1 MGMENKPMSNDRGLS
16 QRRLGV
22 RGTAPAFGMASSLG
36 LTAGLIMIGG
46 LVLWSGIGQIA
57 AILATAGAGLLLIA
71 ILAPP
76 EALAMSEAW
85 RQLFP
90 AERKPAFWRAF
101 CASWMG
107 MAVNTLLP
115 VATIGGEVVKARVL
129 VLSGAPLN
137 DTAAATLV
145 DKTVQAIATLIWGLV
160 GLFVL
165 ASLRPDE
172 GILHGG
178 LIAAALL
185 TLGIGGF
192 IAVQWR
198 GGFSLLAR
206 FSQAASKHLGDHDPA
221 SIGKGLDLAV
231 RAIYRRPVAL
241 LRSLGLRLIGQVWL
255 VSEVLLTTWL
265 LGLAIGFA
273 EALMLRALI
282 GAVRGLSFVMP
293 AGLGLQEGAYVA
305 LGALIGLQADM
316 MLALSLASR
325 LREILPSLPGILLWQ
340 HVEGRRLWRQ
350 HTAGKA
356 APAGNM
362 PSAG

>member
-1 MGMENKPMSNDRGLS
+1 MSTDSGAPRGGT
-16 QRRLGV
+16 GV
-22 RGTAPAFGMASSLG
+22 RGMASSLG
-36 LTAGLIMIGG
+36 LTIGIVIIGG
-46 LVLWSGIGQIA
+46 LVLWSGVGQVA
-57 AILATAGAGLLLIA
+57 TILTTAGAGLLLIA
-71 ILAPP
+71 FLAPP
-76 EALAMSEAW
+76 EILAMSEAW

-90 AERKPAFWRAF
+90 PERKPAFWKALN
-101 CASWMG
+101 ASWMG

-115 VATIGGEVVKARVL
+115 VATVGGEVVKARAL
-129 VLSGAPLN
+129 VLAGTSLKDA
-137 DTAAATLV
+137 AAATLV

-192 IAVQWR
+192 IAVQWF

-206 FSQAASKHLGDHDPA
+206 FSQTALKRLGDHDPA

-231 RAIYRRPVAL
+231 RAIYRRPAAL
-241 LRSLGLRLIGQVWL
+241 LRSLCLRLMGQIWL
-255 VSEVLLTTWL
+255 VSEVLLTAWL

-282 GAVRGLSFVMP
+282 GAVRGLSFVVP

-305 LGALIGLQADM
+305 LGALIGLPADM

-350 HTAGKA
+350 HTADNA
-356 APAGNM
+356 TLAGNM
-362 PSAG
+362 PSTG